1 MTRTQ
6 ITILS
11 ELHVLDAQT
20 GNRES
25 LTQLVQIWTPALK
38 SRAFQLTRDHEATN
52 EILQES
58 WVAIAKGLRSLRDP
72 SRFGPW
78 ALRIVHNKAADWIGE
93 QSRSRDQQA
102 HLRANH
108 QAQCVDEHPEHS
120 SQIRIAISTLDPKL
134 REVVFLF
141 YMDHCTIDQLAQV
154 LNIPVGTAKT
164 RLSRARSQLKPLL
177 ERSTQ

>member
-11 ELHVLDAQT
+11 ELYVLDAQS
-20 GNRES
+20 GNRQA
-25 LTQLVQIWTPALK
+25 LTQLVEIWTPPLK
-38 SRAFQLTRDHEATN
+38 SRAFQLTRNQDAASEV
-52 EILQES
+52 LQES
-58 WVAIAKGLRSLRDP
+58 WIAIAKGLRSLRDP

-78 ALRIVHNKAADWIGE
+78 ALRIVHNKAADWVNE
-93 QSRSRDQQA
+93 QSRIRAQQTNLRTNHEA
-102 HLRANH
+102 HADN
-108 QAQCVDEHPEHS
+108 EHPERS
-120 SQIRIAISTLDPKL
+120 NQIRTAISTLDPKL

-141 YMDHCTIDQLAQV
+141 YMDHCTIEQLAQV

-164 RLSRARSQLKPLL
+164 RLRKARSLLKPLL